1 MCGIIYLEVVHRTPY
16 KQIENG
22 GKEMINTKGEWI
34 YTNPEIAYELGLSPA
49 TVNAIGKKL
58 YGNKVPHWTIGE
70 VRRIIEYIKSITIE
84 EDEKRL
90 NLLREAIKDCGYEK
104 QDDEDVK
111 RRASKD
117 LHRID

>member
-1 MCGIIYLEVVHRTPY
+1 
-16 KQIENG
+16 
-22 GKEMINTKGEWI
+22 MINTKGEWI

-58 YGNKVPHWTIGE
+58 YGNKIPHWTIDE

-90 NLLREAIKDCGYEK
+90 NLLRETIKECGYEK
-104 QDDEDVK
+104 QDDKDVK
-111 RRASKD
+111 KRVSKD
-117 LHRID
+117 LYRID

>member
-1 MCGIIYLEVVHRTPY
+1 
-16 KQIENG
+16 
-22 GKEMINTKGEWI
+22 MINTKGEWI

-58 YGNKVPHWTIGE
+58 YGNKIPHWTIVE
-70 VRRIIEYIKSITIE
+70 ARRIIEYIKSITIE

-90 NLLREAIKDCGYEK
+90 NLLRDVIKDCGYEK

-111 RRASKD
+111 KRASKD
-117 LHRID
+117 LHRIN